1 MGPVHITDN
10 QITDN
15 EITDNQIID
24 NQITDR
30 VKLPTIKL
38 PTRIGA
44 VKKNYKLK
52 LTTFNWGSLYYASL
66 Y

>member
-15 EITDNQIID
+15 EITDSQIID

-38 PTRIGA
+38 PTCIGA
-44 VKKNYKLK
+44 VKKLRGKIPPYIMRRL
-52 LTTFNWGSLYYASL
+52 GH
-66 Y
+66 